1 MLTEHLVFLDLETTG
16 ASAARDRVTEVG
28 LVEVNH
34 GRVLGEWATMVNPG
48 MSIPPMIQSLTGI
61 TDEMVARAPGF
72 ADISRELLDRI
83 DGKLLVAHNARF
95 DYGFLRNE
103 FQRIGIDYT
112 SRVLCTVKLSRRL
125 FPHHQRHNL
134 DILMTRHGI
143 TCDARHR
150 ALGDARVLWQ
160 LTQCWHRELDAATI
174 AIAAELAA

>member
-1 MLTEHLVFLDLETTG
+1 VLNEHLIFLDLETTG
-16 ASAARDRVTEVG
+16 ASAALDRVTEVG
-28 LVEVNH
+28 LVEVDN
-34 GRVLGEWATMVNPG
+34 GRVLGEWSTLVNPG

-61 TDEMVARAPGF
+61 TDEMVACAPSF
-72 ADISRELLDRI
+72 ADISHDLLRRI

-95 DYGFLRNE
+95 DYGFLRSE
-103 FQRIGIDYT
+103 FQRVDILYI

-134 DILMTRHGI
+134 DTLITRHGI

-150 ALGDARVLWQ
+150 ALGDARALWQ

-174 AIAAELAA
+174 ASAAALAA